1 MGTWGTSIFA
11 DDVAADIRSEW
22 REAIE
27 DGVDPAD
34 ATSRLV
40 AKYGEPT
47 SDPDE
52 DAGFWIA
59 LAAAQVQ
66 TGRLQPAVKAR
77 AVAIIDAGGD
87 LGRWADAGAAQIAR
101 RTRAL
106 AALRAAIVGDQ
117 PPPTDLRRPKPIASP
132 AAVGDL
138 IAVRGTGEHGRE
150 AYFIVIG
157 LADAWPRGSTAPELV
172 GLRWDKPRRPSA
184 AEAMA
189 APLVR
194 SNRDQRPLI
203 EVYHVQGPSRG
214 PYAFSRLGSVIAT
227 GIERPDTPAPT
238 ERIQIYTLWRN
249 LARMVDADWFASARR
264 VVQAARDA

>member
-11 DDVAADIRSEW
+11 DDFAADIRSEW
-22 REAIE
+22 RESIE
-27 DGVDPAD
+27 NGVDPAD

-40 AKYGEPT
+40 AKYGGPT
-47 SDPDE
+47 SELDE

-66 TGRLQPAVKAR
+66 TGRLQPDVKAR
-77 AVAIIDAGGD
+77 AVEVIDAGGD

-106 AALRAAIVGDQ
+106 AALRAAILGDQ
-117 PPPTDLRRPKPIASP
+117 PPPTVLRRPKPIASP

-138 IAVRGTGEHGRE
+138 IAVRGRGEHGRE

-157 LADAWPRGSTAPELV
+157 LADSWPRGSTAPELV
-172 GLRWDKPRRPSA
+172 GLDWDKSRRPSA
-184 AEAMA
+184 AEART

-194 SNRDQRPLI
+194 TKRDQRSLI
-203 EVYHVQGPSRG
+203 EVQHVQGPSRG
-214 PYAFSRLGSVIAT
+214 PNAFSRVASVIAS
-227 GIERPDTPAPT
+227 GIERPDAPGPT
-238 ERIQIYTLWRN
+238 ERVHIYTLWRN
-249 LARMVDADWFASARR
+249 LARMVDADRFVSGRP
-264 VVQAARDA
+264 VVQAERDA